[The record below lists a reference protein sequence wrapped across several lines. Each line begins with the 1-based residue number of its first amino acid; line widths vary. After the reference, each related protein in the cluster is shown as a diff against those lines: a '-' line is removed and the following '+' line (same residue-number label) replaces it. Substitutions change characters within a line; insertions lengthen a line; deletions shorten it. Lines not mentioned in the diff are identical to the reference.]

1 MLTQAMLTFLTVGR
15 KASRSASTI
24 IIVNVSKMPHSR
36 RIGFIVFSSFQLL
49 KVRRDNAQVHLTDV
63 ALYSTCSHFQLI
75 PAGCRYQ
82 NHPLWRRTQ
91 QKLTPFYLYLLLH
104 FFTLNQARKKHKNF
118 RFEVLCKMATIWKWG
133 TFWADTILYSFFSS
147 IN

>member
-104 FFTLNQARKKHKNF
+104 FFTLNQARKNIKTSVLKFFVKWLQSENEAL
-118 RFEVLCKMATIWKWG
+118 FEQIQYY
-133 TFWADTILYSFFSS
+133 IHFFHP
-147 IN
+147 